1 MMPAT
6 KKGAKNDAGFA
17 LFVVLS
23 FLLIATAITVP
34 FLTNARIDALVSRNA
49 GQFTHEKVLLRG
61 LLQVTAI
68 RYFELY
74 QKTENRP
81 AGAVNCNFAGL
92 SLNLNIQDHSGLIDL
107 NAASVDVLSLGF
119 QSFDIPTETAQI
131 LANSVV
137 KYRSVD
143 NLIAAQPGDLAVR
156 NGYKN
161 ALFEHVDELH
171 DLLAAANVYIKNIDT
186 VFTIHSGTGTVDEA
200 AAPKQL
206 LAAIEK
212 RAAVDRYFI
221 VNDTR
226 RTNAITVSAS
236 IKRADAPQTFAKA
249 IFGRNQNILGLVSLS
264 PVSLARTSEGQADLN
279 RDKPVACEAFFD
291 PQIQQ
296 VLQEA
301 VS

>member
-23 FLLIATAITVP
+23 FLLIAAAITVP

-61 LLQVTAI
+61 LLQVTAL

-74 QKTENRP
+74 QNAQTRP
-81 AGAVNCNFAGL
+81 ATAVDCNFAEL

-131 LANSVV
+131 LANNVV

-143 NLIAAQPGDLAVR
+143 NLAAAQPGDLAVR
-156 NGYKN
+156 NGYKS
-161 ALFEHVDELH
+161 ALFEHVAELH
-171 DLLAAANVYIKNIDT
+171 DLLVAANVSIKNIDT

-206 LAAIEK
+206 LALIE
-212 RAAVDRYFI
+212 RRPAVDRYFI

-236 IKRADAPQTFAKA
+236 IKRLDAPRTFAKA
-249 IFGRNQNILGLVSLS
+249 IFGRGQNELGLVSLS
-264 PVSLARTSEGQADLN
+264 PVNLARTSERGPDLN
-279 RDKPVACEAFFD
+279 RDAPVACEAFFD
-291 PQIQQ
+291 PQILQ